1 MLAPEIHDFCCVD
14 MGAIAF
20 VTGIFHESPT
30 NRSKLPLLN
39 TGGYARTTSG
49 PNECLGLV
57 NGSGIGSIVA
67 SFSKFNVLAGGLQGG
82 EPSRE
87 RASHG
92 AVLPRHDSEVQLAE
106 VGV

>member
-39 TGGYARTTSG
+39 TGGNARTTSSS
-49 PNECLGLV
+49 NECLGLI
-57 NGSGIGSIVA
+57 NDSGIGIIVA
-67 SFSKFNVLAGGLQGG
+67 GFSKFIVLPG
-82 EPSRE
+82 EIQVEDPVRRE
-87 RASHG
+87 RAIVGCHHATIS
-92 AVLPRHDSEVQLAE
+92 QLS
-106 VGV
+106 